1 MVVLRYFF
9 SEQGGKHWRKTSRN
23 LDEAVFDL
31 VDTVVNGYGISVID
45 TRIS

>member
-9 SEQGGKHWRKTSRN
+9 LEQGGKHWRKTSRN
-23 LDEAVFDL
+23 LDETVFDL
-31 VDTVVNGYGISVID
+31 VDTAVNRYVISAID